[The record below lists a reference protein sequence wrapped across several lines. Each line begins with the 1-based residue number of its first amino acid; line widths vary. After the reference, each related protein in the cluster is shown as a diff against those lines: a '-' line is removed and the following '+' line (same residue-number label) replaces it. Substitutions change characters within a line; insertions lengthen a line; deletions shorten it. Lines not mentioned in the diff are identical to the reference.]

1 MTFHARLTAPLPPS
15 RTVLS
20 PQACKEML
28 LGADL
33 DESELAEAVLE
44 ADESGDADA
53 ASHVFLEALCN
64 QKGQA
69 CADKAT

>member
-1 MTFHARLTAPLPPS
+1 
-15 RTVLS
+15 
-20 PQACKEML
+20 ML